1 MMVKDKKD
9 SRGSGLDKQIRPLKM
24 SSRPGATDLIGQQLR
39 KFYDEVASQPVP
51 NRFLHLLDKLDEA
64 ASSKKPK

>member
-1 MMVKDKKD
+1 MAKDKKE
-9 SRGSGLDKQIRPLKM
+9 SSGSGVEKQIRPLKM
-24 SSRPGATDLIGQQLR
+24 SSRPGVTDLIGQQLR
-39 KFYDEVASQPVP
+39 KYYDEVASQPVP